1 MQFLSWKIYK
11 LFFQLWSVECG
22 IFLICR
28 SFSVSEKDG
37 MGKQSCDCFLLD
49 FYFGSSL
56 FAAGKRDGDFCA
68 AWTDSFDLSVGI
80 NGGNFFVRRAV
91 RFYFVTFG

>member
-28 SFSVSEKDG
+28 SFQFQRKTGWGNSKFL
-37 MGKQSCDCFLLD
+37 SCDCFLLD

-56 FAAGKRDGDFCA
+56 FAAGKRDGDFVLPGRIPLIFPWESMVA
-68 AWTDSFDLSVGI
+68 IFLFAEL
-80 NGGNFFVRRAV
+80 
-91 RFYFVTFG
+91 

>member
-1 MQFLSWKIYK
+1 MGNSKFL
-11 LFFQLWSVECG
+11 
-22 IFLICR
+22 
-28 SFSVSEKDG
+28 
-37 MGKQSCDCFLLD
+37 SCDCFLLD

-80 NGGNFFVRRAV
+80 NGGNFFCSQSCKILLCHLWLVRLL
-91 RFYFVTFG
+91 

>member
-1 MQFLSWKIYK
+1 M
-11 LFFQLWSVECG
+11 
-22 IFLICR
+22 
-28 SFSVSEKDG
+28 
-37 MGKQSCDCFLLD
+37 LD

-80 NGGNFFVRRAV
+80 NGGNFFVRRAED
-91 RFYFVTFG
+91 FTLSPLASPVTLNAVVV